1 QLFDSN
7 GNPHISYESYMGLK
21 HAWWDGKQWH
31 TQMIRPSS
39 GNSFFESFM
48 TIDRNDNLYISFKDP
63 ADGSLKIAVGRPTQ
77 AVQTAPDV
85 LPRVTLLISAY
96 NEEAVIGE
104 KLRNALSLDYP
115 RGFLE
120 IIVVSDCSD
129 DGTDEIVREFAP
141 RAVRLVRQAERLGK
155 SSGLNLGVLQAS
167 GEILVFSDANA
178 MYEPDALRWLVRH

>member
-1 QLFDSN
+1 MGASLLLDGNGNPRISYYDLNALKYARFQGGKWVTEVIEQLPTFVDWSWKNFQSTQLFDSN

-77 AVQTAPDV
+77 AVQTAK
-85 LPRVTLLISAY
+85 
-96 NEEAVIGE
+96 EGG
-104 KLRNALSLDYP
+104 KK
-115 RGFLE
+115 
-120 IIVVSDCSD
+120 D
-129 DGTDEIVREFAP
+129 DS
-141 RAVRLVRQAERLGK
+141 K
-155 SSGLNLGVLQAS
+155 N
-167 GEILVFSDANA
+167 
-178 MYEPDALRWLVRH
+178 